1 MGRCKR
7 LSVLACLILVL
18 NCSAQTIN
26 LEDSG
31 VETYTLNPS
40 YFSWP
45 TYNDTG
51 ELIGRF
57 PKEQAHFAFDL
68 SSIPYNSTIV
78 SATFSAY
85 FENGSSTQSQRNL
98 YYNPD
103 DSWTKVAYTEDPGNS
118 VIGSGII
125 GSLWHTELPD
135 AGYVWKTITLSYN
148 GWENDIADGLF
159 SIIVTDGQSGAVGL
173 YPGNTGYTWGV
184 LKEPELILTVISNP
198 TPITVISPNG
208 GESYQTGTIQTITW
222 NSTEASGDNV
232 KIELYK
238 EGIYLSDIAVSTIND
253 GEYTW
258 LIPSHLSSSSK
269 YKVKIVDASDSSIY
283 DYSNNYFSITSISQ
297 EQVSLQFLSQKYSV
311 SENSGGIR
319 IYVSR
324 TGGSSGVASV
334 NYNTSDGTASAGS
347 DYTQTSGMLLW
358 TDGDTQDKYIDIA
371 IIKDGI
377 NENNETFTVSLKNA
391 IGANIGSPNQATIT
405 ITDNDQPQ
413 YNVVPPVVNTLFSID
428 VTSDTATL
436 VGLLL
441 NDGSDEVEEDCI
453 CRFSYWKS
461 GDTDNVTTTEWQSG
475 ISQGQSF
482 SATIS
487 GLNPNIIY
495 SFCAQAGNSAGTVI
509 GNTKK
514 FKTHQD
520 PNLPPVAFDVNEPN
534 TLLIQNFVKDFYDD
548 PNWPH
553 KNQGFLT
560 YVEKAGNLNEID
572 YNDVFY
578 FIPISEKSSKIISLI
593 SVKKQNSQVVNF
605 YELSKDVRVD
615 NAKDSLLELSIYDS
629 RPNEPN
635 LYSEN
640 YLKFWLADNSFKG
653 KTITIQQVSS
663 DPNITYPVW
672 DINEIINRNGREMP
686 LNDLDDQ
693 KRNKPYEWF
702 TLSTTRKILDL
713 NEDGIVNLADYNLLL
728 TDSNKEGKYRS
739 DIASTKKKVTVIG
752 IPDGKVDVTDEN
764 AFITEYNKLYPENP
778 ITENIEVL
786 QEGFEGHINDAFT
799 SSGDAT
805 WTRSNDAYQGA
816 FSIQS
821 GDIEDNQA
829 SILEITIEIPKG
841 KIYFW
846 VKVSSELSSDLLT
859 FYIDNEQKGK
869 WSGQQDWHEVSYQ
882 IAPGTYTLRWVYFKD
897 NSISNWQ
904 DSAWIDNIS
913 IY

>member
-26 LEDSG
+26 LEDSD

-85 FENGSSTQSQRNL
+85 FDNGSSTPSQRNL

-103 DSWTKVAYTEDPGNS
+103 DSWTKVVYTQDPGNS
-118 VIGSGII
+118 VTGSGII

-135 AGYVWKTITLSYN
+135 DGYVWKTITLSYN
-148 GWENDIADGLF
+148 GWENDIADGLL
-159 SIIVTDGQSGAVGL
+159 SIIVTDGQSGAIGL
-173 YPGNTGYTWGV
+173 FPGTTGYTWGV
-184 LKEPELILTVISNP
+184 LKEPELILTVITNP

-208 GESYQTGTIQTITW
+208 GESYNTGTIQTISW
-222 NSTEASGDNV
+222 NSTAAAGNNV

-238 EGIYLSDIAVSTIND
+238 DGAYLLDIAVSTMND
-253 GEYTW
+253 GAYTW
-258 LIPSHLSSSSK
+258 LIPSHLSDSTK
-269 YKVKIVDASDSSIY
+269 YKIKIVDTSDSSIY
-283 DYSNNYFSITSISQ
+283 DFSNTFFNITNPSQ
-297 EQVSLQFLSQKYSV
+297 EQSSLQFLSPEYSV
-311 SENSGGIR
+311 SEKTGGIR

-324 TGGSSGVASV
+324 TGSSSGIASV
-334 NYNTSDGTASAGS
+334 NYNTSNNTASAGS

-358 TDGDTQDKYIDIA
+358 TDGDTQNKHIDIA

-377 NENNETFTVSLKNA
+377 NETNETFTVSLKDA
-391 IGANIGSPNQATIT
+391 IGANLGSPNQATII
-405 ITDNDQPQ
+405 ITDNDQPN
-413 YNVVPPVVNTLFSID
+413 YNVDPPIVNTLSSID
-428 VTSDTATL
+428 ITSNTATL

-453 CRFSYWKS
+453 CRFSYWKT
-461 GDTDNVTTTEWQSG
+461 GDTHNVTTTEWQSG
-475 ISQGQSF
+475 ISQYQNF

-487 GLNPNIIY
+487 GLSPNTIY

-514 FKTHQD
+514 LKTYPD
-520 PNLPPVAFDVNEPN
+520 PNLPPAAFDVNEPN
-534 TLLIQNFVKDFYDD
+534 TLLIQNFVKDFYED

-572 YNDVFY
+572 YNDSFY
-578 FIPISEKSSKIISLI
+578 LVPISEKSSKIISLI
-593 SVKKQNSQVVNF
+593 SIKKQNSQVVNF

-615 NAKDSLLELSIYDS
+615 NAKDPLLELSIYDT
-629 RPNEPN
+629 RLNEPN
-635 LYSEN
+635 IYSEN
-640 YLKFWLADNSFKG
+640 YLKFWLADDSFKG
-653 KTITIQQVSS
+653 KTVTIQKVSS

-672 DINEIINRNGREMP
+672 DINEIINRNGRKMP
-686 LNDLDDQ
+686 LDDLDDQ
-693 KRNKPYEWF
+693 KQNKPYAWF
-702 TLSTTRKILDL
+702 TISTTRNILDI

-728 TDSNKEGKYRS
+728 TDFNKEGKYRS
-739 DIASTKKKVTVIG
+739 DIASTKKNVTVMG
-752 IPDGKVDVTDEN
+752 IPDGIVDTADETV
-764 AFITEYNKLYPENP
+764 FITEYNKMYPDNP
-778 ITENIEVL
+778 ITENTEVL
-786 QEGFEGHINDAFT
+786 LEGFEGVIDGAFI
-799 SSGDAT
+799 SSGNSN
-805 WTRSNDAYQGA
+805 WTKSNEAYQGI
-816 FSIQS
+816 FSIKS
-821 GDIEDNQA
+821 GDIEDNQT
-829 SILEITIEIPKG
+829 SILEITMEIPKG
-841 KIYFW
+841 KINFW
-846 VKVSSELSSDLLT
+846 VKVSSELNYDPLV
-859 FYIDNEQKGK
+859 FYINNELKGK
-869 WSGQQDWHEVSYQ
+869 WSGQQDWQEVSYQ
-882 IAPGTYTLRWVYFKD
+882 IAPGTYTLRWVYVKD

-904 DSAWIDNIS
+904 DSVWIDNVS